1 MKNDKTIKENKVIEK
16 ISVERINSYEDKRFS
31 ENILLQHGAFV
42 INENILYEIEI
53 VDKDSAFVYGNDRKH
68 FEEVIEKFHFYA
80 EHISKF
86 YDKNKKLIKEY
97 EEVNTFDIDIRDIQP
112 SQFYIDKTKKEAVSS
127 FIHEEDDI
135 VVPLIRYKNRY
146 ISLDGHTRI
155 SVGID
160 KGFSRVKGFITNSYD
175 YVDDFV
181 KEAELRGIISPKD
194 MIELTHE
201 DYKNKWNK
209 FCEDYFN
216 KI

>member
-16 ISVERINSYEDKRFS
+16 ISIERINSYEDQRFS
-31 ENILLQHGAFV
+31 KNILLQHGAFV
-42 INENILYEIEI
+42 INEDFLYEIEI
-53 VDKDSAFVYGNDRKH
+53 VDKDSAIVYGDNRRYFK
-68 FEEVIEKFHFYA
+68 EVIEEFHFYA

-97 EEVNTFDIDIRDIQP
+97 EEVNTFYVDIRDIQP

-127 FIHEEDDI
+127 FINKEDDI
-135 VVPLIRYKNRY
+135 IVPLIKCENRY
-146 ISLDGHTRI
+146 VSLDGHTRI

-160 KGFSRVKGFITNSYD
+160 KGFTGVKGFITNSYD
-175 YVDDFV
+175 YIYDFV
-181 KEAELRGIISPKD
+181 KEAKLRSIMSPKD

-209 FCEDYFN
+209 FCDNYFN
-216 KI
+216 KV

>member
-1 MKNDKTIKENKVIEK
+1 MKNDKAIKENKVIEK

-42 INENILYEIEI
+42 VNEDFLYEIKI
-53 VDKDSAFVYGNDRKH
+53 VDNDSAIVYGDNIKY
-68 FEEVIEKFHFYA
+68 FEEVIEEFHFYA

-127 FIHEEDDI
+127 FINEEDDI

-194 MIELTHE
+194 MIELIHE

-209 FCEDYFN
+209 FCYDYFN
-216 KI
+216 SI